1 MDFIS
6 LLQKL
11 GLSYLICGIYFSSK
25 TCTII
30 CNFKKFYPFFKKH
43 GILYVIFGISFSSQ
57 KTWTIICNLKFF
69 YYFFKNM
76 DYSMQFLEFLSL
88 LHKHGLSYASF
99 KKSFLIS
106 KDVDYHM

>member
-25 TCTII
+25 TWTII

-43 GILYVIFGISFSSQ
+43 GLLYEILGISFSFQ
-57 KTWTIICNLKFF
+57 KTWTIICNFKIF
-69 YYFFKNM
+69 YYFFINM

-88 LHKHGLSYASF
+88 LHKHGLSYGSF
-99 KKSFLIS
+99 KNSFPIS
-106 KDVDYHM
+106 KNMEYHM